1 MSTNN
6 FENAKNGIFVIE
18 EYAPL
23 SYEEWLEGE
32 DDGTL
37 INNPEAK
44 ALYAEYAEDEYGEN
58 LTMAIDD
65 TIGNIVADLES
76 KGYEVTREQPNEYK
90 VTGKGMDGQIGLR
103 LENGYYASAQVIV
116 TTQRDE
122 LLSETNSEEE
132 DIVANVYDFVDEQGY
147 SEYTEDREDFE
158 DDPGYRL
165 NEVLHN
171 RVTDSFGNYV
181 EVPDDILEDDKVV
194 IDVVSQ
200 YTTPIKKIGGF
211 SNGEALYE
219 KA

>member
-23 SYEEWLEGE
+23 SYEEWLDGE

-37 INNPEAK
+37 ISNPEAK
-44 ALYAEYAEDEYGEN
+44 ALYEEYTEDEYGEN
-58 LTMAIDD
+58 LTTAVDD
-65 TIGNIVADLES
+65 TIENIVSDLMS
-76 KGYEVTREQPNEYK
+76 KGYKVTQVTPYDYK
-90 VTGKGMDGQIGLR
+90 VTGKSIDGRIGISVQ
-103 LENGYYASAQVIV
+103 NGYYASAQVIV

-122 LLSETNSEEE
+122 LLEETNSEEE
-132 DIVANVYDFVDEQGY
+132 DIVANVYDFVDEQGF
-147 SEYTEDREDFE
+147 SEYTEDKEDFE
-158 DDPGYRL
+158 DDPEYRL

-171 RVTDSFGNYV
+171 QVTDSFGNYV
-181 EVPDDILEDDKVV
+181 EVPKDMLEDDKVV
-194 IDVVSQ
+194 IDVVAQ
-200 YTTPIKKIGGF
+200 YTTPLKKVGNF

>member
-23 SYEEWLEGE
+23 SYEEWLDGE

-44 ALYAEYAEDEYGEN
+44 ALYEEYTEDEYGEN
-58 LTMAIDD
+58 LTMAVDD
-65 TIGNIVADLES
+65 TIENIVSDLMG
-76 KGYEVTREQPNEYK
+76 KGYEVTQVSTYDYK
-90 VTGKGMDGQIGLR
+90 VTGKSIDGRIGISVQ
-103 LENGYYASAQVIV
+103 NGYYASAQVIV

-122 LLSETNSEEE
+122 LLEETNSEEE
-132 DIVANVYDFVDEQGY
+132 DIVANVYDFVDEQGF
-147 SEYTEDREDFE
+147 SEYTEDKEDFE
-158 DDPGYRL
+158 DDPEYRL

-171 RVTDSFGNYV
+171 QVTDSFGNYV
-181 EVPDDILEDDKVV
+181 EVPDDMLEDDKIV
-194 IDVVSQ
+194 IDVVAQ
-200 YTTPIKKIGGF
+200 YTTPLKKVGNF

>member
-18 EYAPL
+18 EYEPL

-37 INNPEAK
+37 ISNPEAES
-44 ALYAEYAEDEYGEN
+44 LYEEYTEDEYGEN

-65 TIGNIVADLES
+65 TVGNIVLDLER

-90 VTGKGMDGQIGLR
+90 VTGKGMEGQIGIYIQ
-103 LENGYYASAQVIV
+103 NGYYAQAQVIV

-122 LLSETNSEEE
+122 LLEETNSEEE
-132 DIVANVYDFVDEQGY
+132 DIVANVYDFVDEQGFG
-147 SEYTEDREDFE
+147 EYTEDKEDFE
-158 DDPGYRL
+158 DDPEYRL

-171 RVTDSFGNYV
+171 QVTDSFGNYV
-181 EVPDDILEDDKVV
+181 GVPDDMLEDDKIV

-200 YTTPIKKIGGF
+200 YTTPLKKVGNF

>member
-37 INNPEAK
+37 ISNPEAK
-44 ALYAEYAEDEYGEN
+44 ALYTEYAEDEYGEN
-58 LTMAIDD
+58 LTMAVDD
-65 TIGNIVADLES
+65 TIGNIVSDLEG
-76 KGYEVTREQPNEYK
+76 KGYK
-90 VTGKGMDGQIGLR
+90 VTQVTPYDYKVMGKSIDGRIGISVQ
-103 LENGYYASAQVIV
+103 NGYYASAQVIV

-122 LLSETNSEEE
+122 LLEETNSEEE
-132 DIVANVYDFVDEQGY
+132 DIVDNVYDFVDEQGY
-147 SEYTEDREDFE
+147 SEYTEDKEDFE
-158 DDPGYRL
+158 DDPEYRL

-171 RVTDSFGNYV
+171 QVTDSFGNYV
-181 EVPDDILEDDKVV
+181 EVPKDMLEDDKVV
-194 IDVVSQ
+194 IDVVAQ
-200 YTTPIKKIGGF
+200 YTTPIKKVGNF
-211 SNGEALYE
+211 SNGGALYE

>member
-1 MSTNN
+1 MR
-6 FENAKNGIFVIE
+6 
-18 EYAPL
+18 
-23 SYEEWLEGE
+23 
-32 DDGTL
+32 D
-37 INNPEAK
+37 NPEAEH
-44 ALYAEYAEDEYGEN
+44 LYREYAEDEYGEN
-58 LTMAIDD
+58 LTMAVDD
-65 TIGNIVADLES
+65 TIANIVADLES
-76 KGYEVTREQPNEYK
+76 KGYKVTREQSNEYK
-90 VTGKGMDGQIGLR
+90 VTGNGMDGHIGLI
-103 LENGYYASAQVIV
+103 LQSGYYAGAQVIV

-147 SEYTEDREDFE
+147 SEYTEDREAFE
-158 DDPGYRL
+158 DDPEYRL

-171 RVTDSFGNYV
+171 QVTDSFGNYV
-181 EVPDDILEDDKVV
+181 AVPDDMLEDDKVV